1 MLKAIQGTVVVSR
14 GDLERDARGTQ
25 RAPGSLILLGRE
37 VDPPWAHVVASGD
50 DELKVGEVVVVQ
62 PDLGRTFDYR
72 GMRVQKAATSREACE
87 DRATMR
93 PLREVLARKVD
104 DTDWP
109 YRAPSGRVVLR
120 LVPAPDASELLDLP
134 PEVDGFDRGEDH
146 EGRVYLV
153 KKRDGF
159 IWHDGD
165 GDWLSA
171 REEVVQAEQAA
182 A

>member
-1 MLKAIQGTVVVSR
+1 MLKAIQGTVVVAR

-72 GMRVQKAATSREACE
+72 GMRVQKAATSRE
-87 DRATMR
+87 DRATSRAM
-93 PLREVLARKVD
+93 REVLAVKD
-104 DTDWP
+104 NNADWP

-120 LVPAPDASELLDLP
+120 LVPPPDASELLDLP

-159 IWHDGD
+159 IWHDGE

-171 REEVVQAEQAA
+171 RAEVVQAEQAA